1 MVLDDQTNRAEER
14 NLRVQ
19 MCRMSGHRLGP
30 VLNNAATAEPL
41 DGLPT
46 DSTLMRVFCVL
57 SLLMNVLSIGYE
69 FETEQKASS

>member
-1 MVLDDQTNRAEER
+1 
-14 NLRVQ
+14 
-19 MCRMSGHRLGP
+19 MSGHRLGP